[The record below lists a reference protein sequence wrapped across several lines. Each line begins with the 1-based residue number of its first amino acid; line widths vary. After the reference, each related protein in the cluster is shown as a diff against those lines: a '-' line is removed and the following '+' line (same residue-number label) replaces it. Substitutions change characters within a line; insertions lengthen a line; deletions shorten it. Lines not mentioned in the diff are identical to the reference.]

1 MVLVDTSIWIDHLR
15 NPGSDLPRLLDAD
28 QVLTHSFVIGEL
40 ACGLLANRRQFLY
53 ALSRLPRVP
62 AATDLEVME
71 LIERRGLMG
80 RGVGYLDL
88 HLLASVRLAP
98 DVQLW
103 TRDRQLASLADE
115 LSVVH

>member
-1 MVLVDTSIWIDHLR
+1 MVLVDTSIWIEHLR
-15 NPGSDLPRLLDAD
+15 KPGTDLPRLLDTD
-28 QVLTHSFVIGEL
+28 QVLTHSLVIGEL
-40 ACGLLANRRQFLY
+40 ACGLLANRRQFLHD
-53 ALSRLPRVP
+53 LSRLPRVP

-80 RGVGYLDL
+80 RGVGYVDL

-98 DVQLW
+98 DVRLW
-103 TRDRQLASLADE
+103 TRDRRLATLADE